1 MNKKFIF
8 KAMTIWALCVVMSTP
23 VVAATK
29 NDNREAVTTA
39 TKKSDKL
46 SGKLVTKKGKT
57 YYVVKGKKVKNK
69 VITIKKS
76 RYLFDENG
84 VMVKG
89 WAKYNKHFYF
99 FGRSNGKQLKNRTI
113 DGIRICKN
121 GRAKITKLNA
131 QKIKTMI
138 RARKMVDKICKSTDS
153 KEVKLRKCFDW
164 ISDIPYKRY
173 HFLNKIYK
181 EKGWESTFANDIF
194 IKGEG
199 CCVSQSSALAFMVH
213 ECGYKNVYVV
223 HDTGH
228 AWMELKGRVYDAL
241 FAKAK
246 DYEKFYN
253 LPYKDYGCHI
263 VDKRKI

>member
-1 MNKKFIF
+1 MNKKVILRT
-8 KAMTIWALCVVMSTP
+8 MVVLALCVVMSTP
-23 VVAATK
+23 VVAETK
-29 NDNREAVTTA
+29 HNNREAVTA
-39 TKKSDKL
+39 TVKKSKSL

-57 YYVVKGKKVKNK
+57 YYIVKGKKVKNK
-69 VITIKKS
+69 VVTIKSS
-76 RYLFDENG
+76 RYLFDEKG

-121 GRAKITKLNA
+121 GRAKITRLNA

-138 RARKMVDKICKSTDS
+138 RARKMVDKICKATDS
-153 KEVKLRKCFDW
+153 QKVKLRKCFDW
-164 ISDIPYKRY
+164 IADRPYKRY
-173 HFLNKIYK
+173 RFLNKIYK
-181 EKGWESTFANDIF
+181 EKGWEYIFANDIF

-199 CCVSQSSALAFMVH
+199 CCVSQSSALAFMAH
-213 ECGYKNVYVV
+213 ECGYKTVYVV

-228 AWMELKGRVYDAL
+228 AWMEINGKVYDAL

-246 DYEKFYN
+246 DYEKYYG
-253 LPYKDYGCHI
+253 LLYKDYGCHA
-263 VDKRKI
+263 VDRRKI